1 MLRMFLFLKSLSRSV
16 REEEHRLEPSDLSE
30 TRGDPCTSLTVWRKS
45 LVISC
50 NGFTVIDSYG
60 DVVYRVD
67 NYTGRPRELVLM
79 DGSGKSILAMRRNKN
94 LRLLD
99 TWLVY
104 GGEVGDH
111 CTSTKE
117 PIFYVK
123 KCINILHGNPNV
135 LAYVYRCRSSEKG
148 YAYMI
153 EGSYSHRSCKVM
165 DETKRVVAEI
175 KRKDA
180 IIGGVSFGVEV
191 FMLIVEAGFDPG
203 FAMALVLLLDQM
215 FS

>member
-1 MLRMFLFLKSLSRSV
+1 MFLSLKSSSRSSQ
-16 REEEHRLEPSDLSE
+16 EDEHRRVRSALAEPSK
-30 TRGDPCTSLTVWRKS
+30 TRCDPCTSLTVWRKS

-79 DGSGKSILAMRRNKN
+79 DGSGKSILAMQRSKN

-117 PIFYVK
+117 AIFYVK

-135 LAYVYRCRSSEKG
+135 LAYVYWCRSSEKG

-153 EGSYSHRSCKVM
+153 EGSYSHRSCKVV
-165 DETKRVVAEI
+165 DQTKRVVAEI

-180 IIGGVSFGVEV
+180 MIGGVSFGVEV
-191 FMLIVEAGFDPG
+191 FTLIVEAGFDPG
-203 FAMALVLLLDQM
+203 FAMALLLLLDQM

>member
-1 MLRMFLFLKSLSRSV
+1 MFLFLKSLSRSAHV
-16 REEEHRLEPSDLSE
+16 EEQLASAELSKG
-30 TRGDPCTSLTVWRKS
+30 RGDPCTSLTVWRKS
-45 LVISC
+45 LVICC

-67 NYTGRPRELVLM
+67 NYTGRPKELVLM
-79 DGSGKSILAMRRNKN
+79 DGTGKSILTMRRSKN

-111 CTSTKE
+111 CTTSTKE

-123 KCINILHGNPNV
+123 KCINILHGNPSV
-135 LAYVYRCRSSEKG
+135 LAYVYRCRSSEKR
-148 YAYMI
+148 YAYVI
-153 EGSYSHRSCKVM
+153 EGSYSHRSCRVF
-165 DETKRVVAEI
+165 DERRRVVAEI

-180 IIGGVSFGVEV
+180 IIGGVSFGAEV